1 MNNFWRAIRLT
12 FKYRLTIVITV
23 LCALFLA
30 FFWGANITAVF
41 PLVQIS
47 FNGETVGDY
56 WTKEIAAKTDAL
68 AEYKIKKAALQDELK
83 GLMAEDGKILLP
95 KTDRRYAEVQKG
107 RLALG
112 KLQRDEQTAEKG
124 LDGLRRAQPYVDRF
138 APKTPYGTV
147 VVLMLLVIAGT
158 VIKSIFTYIHTY
170 LSTRLGMLGIYE
182 LRELFFSKAIHF
194 EVDYYSN
201 NGVAD
206 TMSRFTND
214 TGGIKDGITIFY
226 GKLIREPLKLV
237 VCLIGAALISWQLL
251 LLTLVFI
258 PAVGWMIAWM
268 AKKIKKTV
276 RNALMEMVN
285 MYARIGE
292 TFRSIRIIKVFNR
305 ERLERAKFRRTNRK
319 NLQKGLKTAKYNA
332 LISPMTEIMG
342 IAILVT
348 VILFSAWLV
357 ITGETSI
364 WGIPMLRHPLSL
376 GGIILFFGFLI
387 GASDPARRLSDI
399 FSQLQGAVSAADR
412 VYEIIDREN
421 TIPEA
426 VPPKRLR
433 RFEKRIVLEHVD
445 FSYDIERQRISHALE
460 RTQKEKTK
468 GTSAAN
474 LRGPNYVLHD
484 ISLEIPFG
492 ETIAIVGRS
501 GCGKST
507 LLSLIPRFTDPT
519 GGVVSIDDIPLTDV
533 RLFDLRQQIGLITQS
548 PIIFNA
554 SVEENIRYG
563 TYGRSFD
570 EVVDAAKRAYAHDF
584 IVNDLE
590 DGYQTNLGPDG
601 ARLSGGQMQRIT
613 IARAILK
620 DPRIL
625 LLDEATS
632 QIDMESER
640 LIHEALKGFI
650 GRRTTI
656 IVTHRLGALPLADR
670 VVVMKE
676 GRIRHV
682 GTHEEL
688 MKESSYYQ
696 GLFTNPME
704 QPAHKTSPA
713 QN

>member
-56 WTKEIAAKTDAL
+56 WTKEITAKTDAL

-83 GLMAEDGKILLP
+83 GALAEDGKILLP
-95 KTDRRYAEVQKG
+95 KTDQRYAEVQKG

-112 KLQRDEQTAEKG
+112 KLQRDEQAAEKS
-124 LDGLRRAQPYVDRF
+124 LDGLRRAEPYVDRF

-147 VVLMLLVIAGT
+147 VVLMLLIIAGT

-170 LSTRLGMLGIYE
+170 LSTRIGMLGIYE
-182 LRELFFSKAIHF
+182 LRELFFSKAINF
-194 EVDYYSN
+194 EVGYYSQH
-201 NGVAD
+201 GVAD

-214 TGGIKDGITIFY
+214 TGEIRNGITIFY
-226 GKLIREPLKLV
+226 GKLIREPLKLI

-258 PAVGWMIAWM
+258 PAVGLMIAWM

-276 RNALMEMVN
+276 RNALKEMVN

-399 FSQLQGAVSAADR
+399 FTQLQSAVSAADR
-412 VYEIIDREN
+412 IYEIIDREN

-445 FSYDIERQRISHALE
+445 FSYDIEQQRIARALE

-468 GTSAAN
+468 GTSAAES
-474 LRGPNYVLHD
+474 RGPNFVLHD

-492 ETIAIVGRS
+492 ETIAIVGSS

-519 GGVVSIDDIPLTDV
+519 GGVVSIDDIPLTDI

-554 SVEENIRYG
+554 TVEENIRYG

-590 DGYQTNLGPDG
+590 DGYRTNLGPDG

-656 IVTHRLGALPLADR
+656 IVTHRPGALPLADR
-670 VVVMKE
+670 VVVME
-676 GRIRHV
+676 DGWIRHV

-688 MKESSYYQ
+688 MKESEFYRNI
-696 GLFTNPME
+696 FTNPME
-704 QPAHKTSPA
+704 QPAHDTSPA